1 MDIEKTM
8 EFILQSQARFEQN
21 QARFEENHARFE
33 QDHAR
38 AMRRMDKFDKQIK
51 ATENLVRAG
60 MKLVLKNRAE
70 QKESDRTFNAK
81 LNALVDSQMRAEE
94 RMNRYD
100 ERMKKHEEWLRK
112 HDERFE
118 RFMEMMRGRNGNGS
132 KGRS

>member
-8 EFILQSQARFEQN
+8 QFILESQARS
-21 QARFEENHARFE
+21 EENHAR
-33 QDHAR
+33 
-38 AMRRMDKFDKQIK
+38 AMQRMDKFDKQIK

-60 MKLVLKNRAE
+60 IKLVVKYRAE

-81 LNALVDSQMRAEE
+81 VNVLVDAQIRAE
-94 RMNRYD
+94 
-100 ERMKKHEEWLRK
+100 ERMKKHEEWLKKHDEWLKK

-118 RFMEMMRGRNGNGS
+118 RFMRRNGNGS

>member
-8 EFILQSQARFEQN
+8 EFILQSQARS
-21 QARFEENHARFE
+21 EENHARFE
-33 QDHAR
+33 RDHAR
-38 AMRRMDKFDKQIK
+38 AMQRMDKFDKQIK

-60 MKLVLKNRAE
+60 TKLVVKYRAE

-100 ERMKKHEEWLRK
+100 ERMRKHGEWLRK